1 VPFEVGEIH
10 ILICVTPRRT
20 EAADGPS
27 DANCRQSCCPPRPPI
42 TAPTTGS
49 ASVIVLAAPRVGS
62 ALLKKACRRSQ
73 VQLDASKFLRLL
85 FPSDAPSSKLDAS
98 KPTESDGHPPIG
110 GRNLQ
115 KQLWGSLMTET
126 DSVATYRRI
135 AEVLR
140 SAQRVAIEVENAPDK
155 RKRLRTFSFPEVATL
170 LGLKLRDV
178 NAHFRSAEER
188 EAPSRNRLSLE
199 EMLSLRLSLNA
210 EASDLSVLPWR
221 RPHLNEGLATVV
233 FTNFKG
239 GSAKTTSSVHFAQYL
254 ARAGYR
260 VLLIDLDSQA
270 SATAQFGIDP
280 STEVGLENSFAAW
293 TNAREEGRELAAAS
307 ICQRTY
313 WTSIDLVPAGAI
325 LAQAEESLVR
335 RSANGKVEDVLYF
348 DEFASFLSHL
358 GDSYDIAVV
367 DTRPDVN
374 MLMTVA
380 LHAATGLIVP
390 TRATMT
396 DLASTGEFFAHL
408 ASYVADF
415 REAFGSSLETRFTK
429 VMVTAYDPTDRSQEA
444 LVSLIRER
452 FGDAVLPG
460 AFLHSRIMGT
470 AGFGKETLYEYEP
483 STDRAAYNRVLASAN
498 GVNQAIEQEI
508 HRAWKRGLN
517 PDHTRSQEARA

>member
-1 VPFEVGEIH
+1 M
-10 ILICVTPRRT
+10 TRT
-20 EAADGPS
+20 D
-27 DANCRQSCCPPRPPI
+27 PI
-42 TAPTTGS
+42 
-49 ASVIVLAAPRVGS
+49 
-62 ALLKKACRRSQ
+62 
-73 VQLDASKFLRLL
+73 
-85 FPSDAPSSKLDAS
+85 
-98 KPTESDGHPPIG
+98 
-110 GRNLQ
+110 
-115 KQLWGSLMTET
+115 
-126 DSVATYRRI
+126 ATYRRI

-155 RKRLRTFSFPEVATL
+155 RKRLRTLSFQEAATL
-170 LGLKLRDV
+170 LGVKLRDI
-178 NAHFRSAEER
+178 NAHFKSVDQRGPSA
-188 EAPSRNRLSLE
+188 RNRLTQE
-199 EMLSLRLSLNA
+199 EMRDLRRSFYEETN
-210 EASDLSVLPWR
+210 DLKFLPWR
-221 RPHLNEGLATVV
+221 RPALGEHLATVV
-233 FTNFKG
+233 FSNFKG

-280 STEVGLENSFAAW
+280 STEVGVQNSFAAW
-293 TNAREEGRELAAAS
+293 TTARDEGREISAAS
-307 ICQRTY
+307 VCQRTY

-325 LAQAEESLVR
+325 LAQAEESLSK
-335 RSANGKVEDVLYF
+335 RSANGRVEEVLYF
-348 DEFASFLSHL
+348 DELATFLGGL

-380 LHAATGLIVP
+380 LHAATGLVVP

-415 REAFGSSLETRFTK
+415 QDAFGSSFETRFTK

-452 FGDAVLPG
+452 FGEAVLPG
-460 AFLHSRIMGT
+460 EFLHSRIMGT

-483 STDRAAYNRVLASAN
+483 TTDRAAYNRVLASSN
-498 GVNQAIEQEI
+498 GLNQAIEQEI
-508 HRAWKRGLN
+508 HRAWGRGLM
-517 PDHTRSQEARA
+517 PDHTRSEEARA